1 MWNTEEE
8 FSDNNF
14 ESDLVHWVSSNW
26 LDLQKNQKT
35 YLDSLNDVTTPPPSP
50 PQLSLNRLTQVCKD
64 HYSKGP

>member
-26 LDLQKNQKT
+26 LDLQKNQKM
-35 YLDSLNDVTTPPPSP
+35 Y
-50 PQLSLNRLTQVCKD
+50 
-64 HYSKGP
+64 

>member
-35 YLDSLNDVTTPPPSP
+35 YLDSLNDVTTPPPPIPTPVVLEQVDSGV
-50 PQLSLNRLTQVCKD
+50 QRSLQ
-64 HYSKGP
+64 